1 MFEIFFFV
9 TSTVESID
17 KNDFCYLVPTT
28 ISTSNTTVTA
38 TTVTK
43 ATVSSSSI
51 TTPEVSTSVETR
63 MTATAHE
70 NMDTS
75 SFTEGIFYS

>member
-1 MFEIFFFV
+1 MF
-9 TSTVESID
+9 
-17 KNDFCYLVPTT
+17 FCYLVPTT
-28 ISTSNTTVTA
+28 ISTSNTTVTE

-63 MTATAHE
+63 MTVAAHE